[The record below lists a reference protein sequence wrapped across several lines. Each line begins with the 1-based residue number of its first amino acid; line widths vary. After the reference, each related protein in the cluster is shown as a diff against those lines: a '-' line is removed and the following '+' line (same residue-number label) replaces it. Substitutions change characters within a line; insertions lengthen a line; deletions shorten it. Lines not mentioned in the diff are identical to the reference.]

1 MRRGPRKPV
10 RVKSVDLC
18 AAPGDG
24 MRVLVERRWPRGA
37 CRQGAAIDLW
47 LREAAPSPA
56 LSQWYRGDPRRWA
69 RFRDRYRTELSKRA
83 RIVRLLEDLRRR
95 TAVTLVF
102 GAQDDTR
109 NHAQVLR
116 EFIDRKGDLP

>member
-1 MRRGPRKPV
+1 MKRRPIRLK
-10 RVKSVDLC
+10 RVYEQPES
-18 AAPGDG
+18 ADG
-24 MRVLVERRWPRGA
+24 MRVLVERRWPSGA

-95 TAVTLVF
+95 TTVTLVF
-102 GAQDDTR
+102 GAQDAKR
-109 NHAQVLR
+109 NHAEVLR

>member
-1 MRRGPRKPV
+1 MRRGSRKPV

-18 AAPGDG
+18 AEPADG

-47 LREAAPSPA
+47 LREAAPSPG
-56 LSQWYRGDPRRWA
+56 LSSWYRHDPRRWE
-69 RFRDRYRTELSKRA
+69 RFRDRYRAELSRRP
-83 RIVRLLEDLRRR
+83 RIVHLLEDLRRR

-102 GAQDDTR
+102 GAQDEART
-109 NHAQVLR
+109 HAHVLR
-116 EFIDRKGDLP
+116 ELIDRRGDLP